1 MSCTSSTCIL
11 FLPSPSMYAMMSA
24 ICSLFTLCKG
34 LTSAFALPIA
44 FSILLLSY
52 STTLPSLL
60 MIFIFLYLRLY
71 IFSAYIMLQINQKNT
86 KCCVKE
92 CLYTTTYCVAN
103 VNGFQPNIFK
113 KFFSITSIRKKYT
126 IKFFRDFE
134 FRLSKQ
140 VILSFFAQVKRLEK
154 FTHLYPKTLSLQ
166 LFFSEK
172 EKNFFQNA

>member
-1 MSCTSSTCIL
+1 
-11 FLPSPSMYAMMSA
+11 
-24 ICSLFTLCKG
+24 
-34 LTSAFALPIA
+34 
-44 FSILLLSY
+44 
-52 STTLPSLL
+52 
-60 MIFIFLYLRLY
+60 
-71 IFSAYIMLQINQKNT
+71 MLQINQKNT
-86 KCCVKE
+86 KCCVKG

-166 LFFSEK
+166 LFKKISLGSFPGPASIK
-172 EKNFFQNA
+172 LLSNT